1 MLKTIFFFIH
11 KTFSE
16 TVPCRSPDGDEG
28 VGAMPSAFAGSLVL
42 LELAVKSLDAGR
54 LTWHGGPKRRKWSAP
69 AEWLGG
75 G

>member
-1 MLKTIFFFIH
+1 
-11 KTFSE
+11 
-16 TVPCRSPDGDEG
+16 
-28 VGAMPSAFAGSLVL
+28 MPSAFAGSLVL

-54 LTWHGGPKRRKWSAP
+54 LTWHGGPKRRRKWSAP